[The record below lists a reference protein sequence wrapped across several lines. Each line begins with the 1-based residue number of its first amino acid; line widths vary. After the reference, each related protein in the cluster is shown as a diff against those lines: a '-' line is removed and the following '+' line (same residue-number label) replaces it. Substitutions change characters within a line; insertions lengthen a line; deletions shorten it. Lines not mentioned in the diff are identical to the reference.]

1 MCTVSYIPSSNDGSF
16 ILTSNRDEK
25 VQRPTFSPE
34 IYNIHDMKVCFP
46 KDALAGG
53 SWIAA
58 NENGRLCCL
67 LNGAFTPHEKQ
78 SHHTHS
84 RGKVLTDLVASPL
97 DVMVFFSLQ
106 DLSKTE
112 PFTIITVEIKEKK
125 VIYFT
130 EFIWDGT
137 KKYLKEL
144 DQDQSY
150 VWSSVTLYTDEHRRL
165 RKEWFNSFLSENKS
179 DISSDKVWSFHS
191 GNHTSDNTVNLVMF
205 REEGLKTVSIT
216 QVTSH
221 SGKFVMNY
229 SDLLENTSHKISI

>member
-1 MCTVSYIPSSNDGSF
+1 MCTVSYIPFSNDNDF

-25 VQRPTFSPE
+25 VQRPTFHPE
-34 IYNIHDMKVCFP
+34 IYNIRGTRMCFP

-58 NENGRLCCL
+58 NDKGRLCCL

-84 RGKVLTDLVASPL
+84 RGKVLTDLVTSRL
-97 DVMVFFSLQ
+97 DVMVYFSQ
-106 DLSKTE
+106 VDLSKTE
-112 PFTIITVEIKEKK
+112 PFTIITVEIKGKK
-125 VIYFT
+125 MISFT

-144 DQDQSY
+144 DKGQSY
-150 VWSSVTLYTDEHRRL
+150 VWSSVTLYSDEHRRL
-165 RKEWFNSFLSENKS
+165 RKEWFNSFLAVHHSNV
-179 DISSDKVWSFHS
+179 SSDKVWSFHS
-191 GNHTSDNTVNLVMF
+191 GNHSSDNTVNLVMH

-216 QVTSH
+216 QVTPH
-221 SGKFVMNY
+221 NGKFAMKYV
-229 SDLLENTSHKISI
+229 DLLENAEHKIQI